1 MEAEKQREKP
11 RRNAAEPE
19 GALLEAPAV
28 AISAPDQHD
37 ETQHTNDLV
46 LPVAQAVACTAASPL
61 LTSSSS
67 AAVQNAFLEAVA
79 GIPPARSNNYD
90 ANAGKAE
97 ASAAVSVR
105 VAMDDTEA
113 KKWEAEE
120 EDGDHLQEAVA
131 VPGAYATPNVDE
143 EDRRAARLG
152 TELGHLQAQ
161 QEVQDILRQN
171 RDIPLRNFAEQQ
183 HNREVANPSAR
194 VQNYREE
201 TGMTQTSSTV
211 PAETCAP
218 TAPLN
223 TKEPEFFMG
232 TYGKDYEVSE
242 YQTGDYETTEYETK
256 PYKSVYDP

>member
-11 RRNAAEPE
+11 RRNAAETSE
-19 GALLEAPAV
+19 GALLAPAV

-61 LTSSSS
+61 VTSSSS

-90 ANAGKAE
+90 ANDGKAE
-97 ASAAVSVR
+97 AAVSVR
-105 VAMDDTEA
+105 VALDDTEA

-120 EDGDHLQEAVA
+120 EDDDYLQEAVA

-183 HNREVANPSAR
+183 HIREVANPSAL

-201 TGMTQTSSTV
+201 TGMTQTSSTA

-218 TAPLN
+218 TAPRN

-232 TYGKDYEVSE
+232 TYGKGYEVSE
-242 YQTGDYETTEYETK
+242 YQTSNYETTEYETK

>member
-11 RRNAAEPE
+11 RRNAAEASE
-19 GALLEAPAV
+19 GGALLEAPAV
-28 AISAPDQHD
+28 AVSAPDQHF
-37 ETQHTNDLV
+37 ETQNTNDLV

-61 LTSSSS
+61 LNSSSSS

-90 ANAGKAE
+90 ADAEKAAE
-97 ASAAVSVR
+97 AAVSVR
-105 VAMDDTEA
+105 VALDDTEA

-152 TELGHLQAQ
+152 TELGNLQAQ

-171 RDIPLRNFAEQQ
+171 RDIPLRFERRHVVLKAD
-183 HNREVANPSAR
+183 AR
-194 VQNYREE
+194 VRHVRLILVENRQSR
-201 TGMTQTSSTV
+201 
-211 PAETCAP
+211 
-218 TAPLN
+218 
-223 TKEPEFFMG
+223 
-232 TYGKDYEVSE
+232 
-242 YQTGDYETTEYETK
+242 
-256 PYKSVYDP
+256 